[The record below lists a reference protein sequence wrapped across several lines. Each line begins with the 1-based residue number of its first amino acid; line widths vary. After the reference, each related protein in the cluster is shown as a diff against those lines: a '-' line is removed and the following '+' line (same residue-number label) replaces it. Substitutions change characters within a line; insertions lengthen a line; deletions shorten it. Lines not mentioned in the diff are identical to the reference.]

1 MLPLVTL
8 PRSAVSRLEMAFKV
22 ELLPAPLGKS
32 SATILPSGT
41 ASDTPLRTRI
51 TWSEMTSMLLM
62 LSAVLMLAPVPT
74 EKWRAGVSA
83 PRVYCCM
90 QAGVIPF
97 SLAYLAAEALNKGR
111 IRFLLPSI
119 QSDTSSHLLPSHCW
133 FLILPEPSWFSQE
146 VLISGSSPVAPSCC
160 KRALVMFRF
169 SRPQRICSPL
179 MTLPLPNLPCA
190 VRTASIVAKAPDTPR
205 LYSAEPILPLSCILP
220 LPAP

>member
-1 MLPLVTL
+1 
-8 PRSAVSRLEMAFKV
+8 
-22 ELLPAPLGKS
+22 
-32 SATILPSGT
+32 
-41 ASDTPLRTRI
+41 
-51 TWSEMTSMLLM
+51 MTSMLLM

-97 SLAYLAAEALNKGR
+97 SLAYLAAEALNKGG

-119 QSDTSSHLLPSHCW
+119 QSDTSTHLLPSHCW
-133 FLILPEPSWFSQE
+133 ILILPEPSWFSQE

-169 SRPQRICSPL
+169 SRPQRICSPRRPIRRGYTAPSL
-179 MTLPLPNLPCA
+179 SCPCLA
-190 VRTASIVAKAPDTPR
+190 YCPCRR
-205 LYSAEPILPLSCILP
+205 RRPLSRYRRSAAHPCPSHSRL
-220 LPAP
+220 